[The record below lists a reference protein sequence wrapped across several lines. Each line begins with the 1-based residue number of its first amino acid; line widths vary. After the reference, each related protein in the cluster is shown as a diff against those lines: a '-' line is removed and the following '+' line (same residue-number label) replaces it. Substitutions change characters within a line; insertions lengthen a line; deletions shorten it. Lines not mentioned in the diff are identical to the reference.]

1 MSAKREC
8 RVWHRSLLS
17 RKHGHKR
24 VQGAFHIQC
33 FIGAPERT
41 RTFGPQLRRLLLYPP
56 ELQALINFRF
66 RIADFGMK
74 FFTHPAPALN
84 PQSAFCNP
92 QLNWSGREDSNLRLS
107 APKADALPGCA
118 TPRGIHIVYP
128 LIGRPYNT
136 HTPLYCQAL
145 CGRHICLFS
154 IKTAFDT
161 PCTRARVN
169 AGRRRNKVDKSRI
182 TADFPLISSSPNR

>member
-1 MSAKREC
+1 VKLITFY
-8 RVWHRSLLS
+8 SLDCDLS
-17 RKHGHKR
+17 INNH
-24 VQGAFHIQC
+24 QSTYHILY

-74 FFTHPAPALN
+74 FLTRPAPVLN

-128 LIGRPYNT
+128 LFGRPYNT
-136 HTPLYCQAL
+136 HTPLSCQAL

-154 IKTAFDT
+154 IFAHLDRQTERRCRVTAFSL
-161 PCTRARVN
+161 N
-169 AGRRRNKVDKSRI
+169 
-182 TADFPLISSSPNR
+182 